1 MTVAQFDQA
10 AAQAAITAL
19 EDTVTLLQQQGS
31 NRDRLA
37 TKALDQWSGADANS
51 FRGSRYPGI
60 KSQTA
65 TTISRLNSLITQIG
79 DASTK
84 ALNATPH
91 PMGGR
96 QMPS

>member
-1 MTVAQFDQA
+1 VAQFDQA

-31 NRDRLA
+31 TRDRLA

-51 FRGSRYPGI
+51 FRSSRYPGI

-65 TTISRLNSLITQIG
+65 TTISRLNSLVTEIG
-79 DASTK
+79 DATTK
-84 ALNATPH
+84 ALNAAPNPT
-91 PMGGR
+91 GGR
-96 QMPS
+96 RGPN